1 MSIINSLLKVFLG
14 DKSGKD
20 LKKLT
25 PLVDEINYCFSQ
37 LSSIS
42 NDQLRDKTIEFK
54 KIISDQTSEINKSIE
69 DLNTNISNISSNSEK
84 EELFKEVEALENE
97 LIVKK
102 AEILDELLPQ
112 AFAVVKETAKRF
124 FENEEIEVIASDFDK
139 EIASKKSYTK
149 IKSDKCIWKNNWDAA
164 GKNVVWDMIHYD
176 VQLIGGI
183 VLHQGRIGEMQTGE
197 GKTLVSTLPIY

>member
-25 PLVDEINYCFSQ
+25 PLVDDINNYFSQ

-69 DLNTNISNISSNSEK
+69 DLNTNISNS
-84 EELFKEVEALENE
+84 
-97 LIVKK
+97 
-102 AEILDELLPQ
+102 
-112 AFAVVKETAKRF
+112 
-124 FENEEIEVIASDFDK
+124 
-139 EIASKKSYTK
+139 
-149 IKSDKCIWKNNWDAA
+149 
-164 GKNVVWDMIHYD
+164 
-176 VQLIGGI
+176 
-183 VLHQGRIGEMQTGE
+183 
-197 GKTLVSTLPIY
+197 